1 MKAIYTLIT
10 ALALVI
16 ALPGCGDKKD
26 DQPKV
31 EAPAGMMTLD
41 LSKYGKPFSIF
52 VPDSTVGKLEITEQ
66 SWGALE
72 IRVGKNFQM
81 SITEDPG
88 DIELRKTDIK
98 ADDVNKFK
106 AFVVEEPT
114 TIMWES
120 EITKPEYHFYSI
132 QKLGSAT
139 YVFEDIKSSEAE
151 PFSKESV
158 QRMLDSAKNMKEVK
172 KAEAA

>member
-10 ALALVI
+10 ALALVV
-16 ALPGCGDKKD
+16 ALPGCGDKKEE
-26 DQPKV
+26 QAKV
-31 EAPAGMMTLD
+31 EAPAGMTTLD
-41 LSKYGKPFSIF
+41 LSKYGKPFTIF
-52 VPDSTVGKLEITEQ
+52 VPDSTVGKMEITEQ

-72 IRVGKNFQM
+72 IRVGKNFQL

-106 AFVVEEPT
+106 AFVVEEPN

-120 EITKPEYHFYSI
+120 EITKPEFHFYTI
-132 QKLGSAT
+132 QKLGNST
-139 YVFEDIKSSEAE
+139 YVFEDIRSSEAE
-151 PFSKESV
+151 PFSKESI
-158 QRMLDSAKNMKEVK
+158 QKMLDSAKNMKEVK

>member
-1 MKAIYTLIT
+1 MKVIYTLIT

-16 ALPGCGDKKD
+16 TLPGCGDKKE

-41 LSKYGKPFSIF
+41 LSKYGKPFTIF

-106 AFVVEEPT
+106 AFVIEEPT

-120 EITKPEYHFYSI
+120 EITKPEFHFYSI
-132 QKLGSAT
+132 QKLGNAT

-151 PFSKESV
+151 PFSKEII
-158 QRMLDSAKNMKEVK
+158 QKMLDSARNMKEVK

>member
-10 ALALVI
+10 ALALVV
-16 ALPGCGDKKD
+16 ALPGCGGKKD
-26 DQPKV
+26 EQTKV

-41 LSKYGKPFSIF
+41 LSKYGKPFTIF
-52 VPDSTVGKLEITEQ
+52 VPDSTVGKMEITEQ

-72 IRVGKNFQM
+72 IRVGKNFQL

-88 DIELRKTDIK
+88 DIELRKSDIK
-98 ADDVNKFK
+98 ADEVNKFK
-106 AFVVEEPT
+106 AFVVEEPN

-120 EITKPEYHFYSI
+120 EITKPEFHFYTI
-132 QKLGSAT
+132 QKLGNST
-139 YVFEDIKSSEAE
+139 YVFEDIKSTEAE
-151 PFSKESV
+151 PFSKEAI
-158 QRMLDSAKNMKEVK
+158 QKMLDSAKNMKEVK

>member
-1 MKAIYTLIT
+1 MKAFYTLIT
-10 ALALVI
+10 VLALVI

-26 DQPKV
+26 EQQKV
-31 EAPAGMMTLD
+31 EAPQGMMTLD
-41 LSKYGKPFSIF
+41 LSKYGKPFTIF

-88 DIELRKTDIK
+88 DIELRKSDIK

-120 EITKPEYHFYSI
+120 EITKPEFHFYSI
-132 QKLGSAT
+132 QKLGNST

-151 PFSKESV
+151 PFSKEAV
-158 QRMLDSAKNMKEVK
+158 QKMLDSAKNMKEVK